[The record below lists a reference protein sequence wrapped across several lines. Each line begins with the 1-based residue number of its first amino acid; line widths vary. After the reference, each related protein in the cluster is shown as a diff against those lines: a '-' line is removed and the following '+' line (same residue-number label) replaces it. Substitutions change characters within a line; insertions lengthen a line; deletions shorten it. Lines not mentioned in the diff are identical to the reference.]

1 MKVVISG
8 PTGAIGMALLN
19 YCINQKE
26 EVLLLCHK
34 GSERQKQIPSHPL
47 IKVVYAD
54 LEEYQ
59 NLDNLTEN
67 EWDIFYHFAWKGTI
81 GSARNEVNIQLNNIK
96 YTLEAVSLAKRL
108 GCKTFI
114 GAGSQAEYGRIE
126 EKLSGDTPVFPEN
139 AYGMAKLAA
148 GQMSRLLCEQLEM
161 RHIWIRVLSIYG
173 PYDGKQSMVMST
185 IKQLLEKETPIF
197 TKGEQQWDYL
207 YSKDAARALYLL
219 GKFGKDKK
227 VYCLGSGKTK
237 SLKEYIFQI
246 RNAINPEL
254 NVRMGE
260 IPYSEKQVM
269 YLCADIKE
277 LQNDVGFA
285 PEISFEK
292 GIKETIEYVI
302 NEKRKEDE
310 EN

>member
-19 YCINQKE
+19 YCVSQKE

-34 GSERQKQIPSHPL
+34 ESERQKQIPSHPL
-47 IKVVYAD
+47 IKVIYVD

-59 NLDNLTEN
+59 NIDNLTEN

-81 GSARNEVNIQLNNIK
+81 GSARNEVNIQLNNVK

-114 GAGSQAEYGRIE
+114 GAGSQAEYGRTE
-126 EKLSGDTPVFPEN
+126 EKLSGDTPVFPDN
-139 AYGMAKLAA
+139 AYGIAKLAA
-148 GQMSRLLCEQLEM
+148 GQMSRLLCEQLGM
-161 RHIWIRVLSIYG
+161 RHIWIRILSIYG

-185 IKQLLEKETPIF
+185 IKQLLEKEPTTF

-227 VYCLGSGKTK
+227 VYCLGSGKTQ

-246 RNAINPEL
+246 RDAINPEL
-254 NVRMGE
+254 NVRIGE

-277 LQNDVGFA
+277 LQKDVGFI
-285 PEISFEK
+285 PEISFEE

-302 NEKRKEDE
+302 NEKRKENE